1 MYRCYWFFFLVS
13 WNYFANNYSHEWTGL
28 WILERACPLNR
39 CRDVVRRPASVVSFA
54 MFPSFARAFNEFERN
69 TLGNRYFLL
78 GETRRR
84 NELLERRVCFERGKK
99 RKRGRERNVVN
110 RERENFFSS
119 NGKNT
124 RSITNL
130 RVSFFILSD
139 IRCYTNGEPAICQAL
154 TTGVESGTFGGG
166 GLGSP
171 STGVNLVQI

>member
-1 MYRCYWFFFLVS
+1 
-13 WNYFANNYSHEWTGL
+13 
-28 WILERACPLNR
+28 
-39 CRDVVRRPASVVSFA
+39 
-54 MFPSFARAFNEFERN
+54 MFRK
-69 TLGNRYFLL
+69 
-78 GETRRR
+78 
-84 NELLERRVCFERGKK
+84 GKK

-110 RERENFFSS
+110 REREREREREFLLVERK
-119 NGKNT
+119 KNT

>member
-1 MYRCYWFFFLVS
+1 MAPLGHALLVLANVTRYDELPPPLLSLSLIYRPRDAFFSFLPSPAFGHDWKRIRVSLVLLYRCYWFFFLVS

-28 WILERACPLNR
+28 WILERACPLNL

-99 RKRGRERNVVN
+99 
-110 RERENFFSS
+110 EREA
-119 NGKNT
+119 GK
-124 RSITNL
+124 
-130 RVSFFILSD
+130 
-139 IRCYTNGEPAICQAL
+139 
-154 TTGVESGTFGGG
+154 GT
-166 GLGSP
+166 S
-171 STGVNLVQI
+171 